1 MLTFEASKM
10 TQQVKAFATNSVDLS
25 SVPRTHMVEGEN

>member
-10 TQQVKAFATNSVDLS
+10 TQQVKVFATNSVDLS
-25 SVPRTHMVEGEN
+25 SIPRTCMVEGEN